1 MCFLTELYI
10 ERDENVGTGSG
21 YWNGVMLLERDETVA
36 DVLMPADDY
45 MARQRLI

>member
-1 MCFLTELYI
+1 MRKLDREVAI
-10 ERDENVGTGSG
+10 GPGSG